1 MSLDGYSNTEIE
13 FVKTRLGEG
22 AQPSHIVTE
31 FRQLHGGKQLPYV
44 VVSEVKKL
52 FKDEIKESLQ
62 ARSTT
67 CEDLPLSYSPMRI
80 QLYQWAIAKAMEER
94 GMGSYAVTNEQT
106 GLTTYKEKVDINH
119 AAIAKYLEGLRQE
132 EFLAKKLMF
141 EMLSRGVKSKEIT
154 QAGTPVVT
162 IHAGY
167 DDEED
172 EEVDA
177 SKK

>member
-1 MSLDGYSNTEIE
+1 MSLDGYSNDEID
-13 FVKTRLGEG
+13 FIRSKLGEG
-22 AQPSHIVTE
+22 AQPNQIVTE
-31 FRQLHGGKQLPYV
+31 FRQLHSGKQLPYV

-52 FKDEIKESLQ
+52 FKDEIKESLKN
-62 ARSTT
+62 RSST

-94 GMGSYAVTNEQT
+94 GMGSYAVTDPNT
-106 GLTTYKEKVDINH
+106 GLTSYKEKVDVNH

-141 EMLSRGVKSKEIT
+141 EMLARGIRSKEIT

-162 IHAGY
+162 IHSGL
-167 DDEED
+167 DDEE
-172 EEVDA
+172 EVNV
-177 SKK
+177 SEQS